1 MSSTQTGIADYE
13 FLEEL
18 GSGNYG
24 VFWRAR
30 PPARLGLDVDYVA
43 VKVLHHRSG
52 EQGYTRMVNELRVYR
67 AAASPHLVPIYDA
80 GQQGGVIYYAA
91 EYSERGSLANHAVN
105 MERQEKLRA
114 IAEVAKGVQALHEV
128 GVAHRDI
135 KPSNMMLFDNGAK
148 LADLG
153 LAQILNP
160 GQTSTGGGPVG
171 SIAYQAPEM
180 VRGETATRAT
190 DIFAL
195 GGALHTI
202 LCGSTVFPGIDGLT
216 LKGALRFM
224 LHPEASVH
232 PTLTPDEAA
241 LVRACSSLDPAYR
254 PSTAEDFANAV
265 ENLLVEAGA

>member
-1 MSSTQTGIADYE
+1 MSNTQTGIADYE

-30 PPARLGLDVDYVA
+30 PPARLGLDAAYVA

-67 AAASPHLVPIYDA
+67 AASSPYLVPIYDA
-80 GQQGGVIYYAA
+80 GQQDGVIYYAA
-91 EYSERGSLANHAVN
+91 EYSDQGSLANNAVN
-105 MERQEKLRA
+105 MTRREKLTA
-114 IAEVAKGVQALHEV
+114 IAEIARGVQALHEV

-135 KPSNMMLFDNGAK
+135 KPSNMMLFDSTAK

-160 GQTSTGGGPVG
+160 GQTSTGVGPVG

-180 VRGETATRAT
+180 VRGQKATRAT

-195 GGALHTI
+195 GGSLHTI

-216 LKGALRFM
+216 LKSALRFM
-224 LHPEASVH
+224 LHPEVNVH
-232 PTLTPDEAA
+232 PTLGPGEAA

-254 PSTAEDFANAV
+254 PSTAEEFADTVEHLAV
-265 ENLLVEAGA
+265 EAEA